1 MWPPIMTD
9 LDAILSQLAEGH
21 WPRPT
26 AELGRA
32 IVERIRDAEAENERV
47 FRGMVRAHYELAAA
61 DEPDTLWLMDLLAGL
76 LAKQTAD
83 DAAAVARKRDLPA
96 AGERIRGLETENRRL
111 THQLRQERERRQSVE
126 RRHRNLVK
134 HVEHEVGA
142 RQHRDMQLDALLMVW
157 CSGGCGGGVLRWAP
171 SVTTGL
177 ARWWHRRP
185 EVTEEI
191 VAFAE
196 LNTKRLRTWFENNKN
211 KPLPPAAGEGGTGD

>member
-1 MWPPIMTD
+1 MTPAD
-9 LDAILSQLAEGH
+9 LDATLAQLAEGH

-26 AELGRA
+26 AALGRA
-32 IVERIRDAEAENERV
+32 IVERIGDAEAENARLL
-47 FRGMVRAHYELAAA
+47 RGMVWAHYELAVA
-61 DEPDTLWLMDLLAGL
+61 DEPDTLWMMDLLSGL
-76 LAKQTAD
+76 MGGKTAD
-83 DAAAVARKRDLPA
+83 EASAVARKRDLPA

-111 THQLRQERERRQSVE
+111 THRLRQQRERRESVE
-126 RRHRNLVK
+126 RRHTNLVE
-134 HVEHEVGA
+134 HVKREVGA
-142 RQHRDMQLDALLMVW
+142 RQHRDMQLDALLLVW

-211 KPLPPAAGEGGTGD
+211 KPLPPAAGEGGEGE